1 VLKDNKNGEV
11 KCSLCQDRGFII
23 KNEIAHRCSCVKQRA
38 LEGLIR
44 HSNLGRLHSQ
54 CSFAGFSFSYYPN
67 SLDKEVA
74 ITYYENAQK
83 AFKAAKAFAEA
94 FVAGNYH
101 GPGLVFTGPVGSGKT
116 FLASAVANHVL
127 AKGKQV
133 LFSVV
138 PDLLDEIKATY
149 DRSNPSAIDEM
160 AILDGARN
168 VELLIL
174 DDLGVHNYTDWTV
187 NKIYSILNYRA
198 NHQLP
203 VVITTNLSLA
213 ELDTY
218 LGERTTSRILQL
230 CRVYRLASVQDIRYL
245 KSKEHSLE

>member
-1 VLKDNKNGEV
+1 MFEKEKSGTVSCT
-11 KCSLCQDRGFII
+11 KCQGRGFII
-23 KNEIAHRCSCVKQRA
+23 KDEIAHRCSCAKQRA
-38 LEGLIR
+38 LQGLLR
-44 HSNLGRLHSQ
+44 HSNLSRLHSQ
-54 CSFAGFSFSYYPN
+54 CSFAGFSFAYYPK
-67 SLDKEVA
+67 SIDQEA
-74 ITYYENAQK
+74 GITYFQNAQK
-83 AFKAAKAFAEA
+83 ALTAAKNFAEA
-94 FVAGNYH
+94 FAAGNYH

-116 FLASAVANHVL
+116 YLAAAIANYVL

-149 DRSNPSAIDEM
+149 DRTHPDGVDERT
-160 AILDGARN
+160 ILDGAKN
-168 VELLIL
+168 VELLIF
-174 DDLGVHNYTDWTV
+174 DDLGAHNYTDWTV

-203 VVITTNLSLA
+203 IVITTNLSLA

-230 CRVYRLASVQDIRYL
+230 CKVYRLASSQDIRYL
-245 KSKEHSLE
+245 KSKEHSSD